1 VQHAL
6 GFVRVRLTMA
16 AQVYGGSLSFVVG
29 ALMSSRS
36 ADYSVCSAGGT
47 VVSDLSIVFNK
58 NSISGSQAAT
68 LTTGGT
74 FHAPQHP
81 SYIYTHAHVNLF
93 KTVLFTR
100 FKRPFCHVSWL
111 QRTSFSAIVAH
122 AGLLLI

>member
-1 VQHAL
+1 
-6 GFVRVRLTMA
+6 
-16 AQVYGGSLSFVVG
+16 
-29 ALMSSRS
+29 
-36 ADYSVCSAGGT
+36 
-47 VVSDLSIVFNK
+47 VVSDLSIVFNN

-93 KTVLFTR
+93 TR
-100 FKRPFCHVSWL
+100 FKRPFCHVSGL